1 MQEAEIY
8 RRLESL
14 FQDII
19 GDESIKLTPQTTAAD
34 VDGWDSVT
42 HISLIVAIETQFHI
56 KIRTDEIE
64 SLKNV
69 GDMVQL
75 IEQKVG

>member
-1 MQEAEIY
+1 MLEAEIY
-8 RRLESL
+8 SRLETL

-69 GDMVQL
+69 GEMVTL
-75 IEQKVG
+75 IERKVG

>member
-1 MQEAEIY
+1 VQEAEIY